1 MSPDLPVASRY
12 GISFRISA
20 VVCRQ
25 CSMCCFRPSGL
36 AHGLMRVLG
45 VVVAVAVG
53 GAEVI
58 DSWRGSKGG
67 AAPIADAG

>member
-25 CSMCCFRPSGL
+25 CSMCCSRSSGL
-36 AHGLMRVLG
+36 AHGLTRVLG
-45 VVVAVAVG
+45 VVVAVAVD
-53 GAEVI
+53 GAGVK
-58 DSWRGSKGG
+58 DGWRGSKGG
-67 AAPIADAG
+67 AAPFADAG